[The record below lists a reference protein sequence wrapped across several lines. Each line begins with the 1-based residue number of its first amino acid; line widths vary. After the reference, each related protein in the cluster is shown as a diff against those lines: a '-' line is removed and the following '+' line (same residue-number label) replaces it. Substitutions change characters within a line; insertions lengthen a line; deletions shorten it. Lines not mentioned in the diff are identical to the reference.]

1 MIEHQPYGNDDPYK
15 STAIERFPRDP
26 APTQAV
32 QVGFRTDPVATE
44 AWIDLR
50 QVMPGGAVEQGRVAA
65 TALGEGLWTADL
77 GPFEGGRVE
86 YRLAGRLADGSLETA
101 DFAFEVGKWV
111 SVTGVASLA
120 VDGSQLVIELETAGT
135 PARLRVSFPT
145 DGAARCELVLGEG
158 QVGERSHGSAVPRL
172 EEGPRHAR
180 IEGPGIALLLD
191 KASLTLAASRPPSSW
206 PAPQPSST
214 REAALAEDLFSISLA
229 LRWLERPGAFT
240 TPVQLD
246 LRTAADERI
255 YGLGERFMDAQRDGK
270 AWDVRVYEEFK
281 EQRQRTYIPV
291 PFIVTSRANGLWLEA
306 DEPSY
311 FDLRH
316 DDATLAIDRLTDPGS
331 PSGARPLL
339 TFTLLAGEKPY
350 DVTAA
355 FTRLTGAIAVPP
367 KWAFGPWMSANTWNS
382 QAIAEEV
389 VNRTLAEDVPATVIV
404 LEAWS
409 DESTFYIF
417 NDAKYQPVPAGQ
429 ALTLADFE
437 FGGRWPD
444 PKGMIDFWHDNG
456 LRVVL
461 WQIPVHKR
469 LGEPHAQH
477 DADGRHMIEQGYVI
491 LEEDGTPYR
500 NKGWWFGDALI
511 TDFSNPAAAAW
522 WFSKRRYLID
532 EFGIDGFKTDGGEH
546 LWGRDLRAF
555 DGSRGLELFNTY
567 ANRYVEAYNMFVQ
580 EATGGDGV
588 TFSRSGYTGAQRFPI
603 HWAGD
608 EDSSWTAYRASIKAG
623 LSAGVSGIGMWS
635 YDIAGFS
642 GEIPPPDLYMRSTAM
657 AALCPIMQ
665 YHSEY
670 HTSADRRDRT
680 PWNIAERHGDPQVLT
695 TYRRYA
701 KLRMR
706 LLDYLHGEAQALS
719 AVGVPLMRYP
729 ALEHAEDHDFLAQ
742 DEYAYYLGRDLLI
755 APVTE
760 RGVGTRE
767 VRLPGGTWVDA
778 WSGAGLQGPRTFHAP
793 APIDR
798 IPVFVKAESPRLKEL
813 LAAFAQWRRDGT
825 EA

>member
-26 APTQAV
+26 GPAEAV
-32 QVGFRTDPVATE
+32 QVGFRTDPGASE
-44 AWIDLR
+44 AWIELR
-50 QVMPGGAVEQGRVAA
+50 HVSESGATSQESIRA
-65 TALGEGLWTADL
+65 TSLGEGLWSADF

-86 YRLAGRLADGSLETA
+86 YRLVARQADGSLVES
-101 DFAFEVGKWV
+101 DHAFEVGRWV
-111 SVTGVASLA
+111 RVTGVAGVAALGNQVAVSLQTTGA
-120 VDGSQLVIELETAGT
+120 
-135 PARLRVSFPT
+135 PARLLVSFPT
-145 DGAARCELVLGEG
+145 PGAARCEL
-158 QVGERSHGSAVPRL
+158 QVGEMASTPALPDLPTPTIENGSAHTSIS
-172 EEGPRHAR
+172 GPD
-180 IEGPGIALLLD
+180 IALYLD
-191 KASLTLAASRPPSSW
+191 RQRLRLSAV
-206 PAPQPSST
+206 ST
-214 REAALAEDLFSISLA
+214 SGGALAGEQQFSVDLA
-229 LRWLERPGAFT
+229 LCWLERPGAFT
-240 TPVQLD
+240 IPIRLGLHVG
-246 LRTAADERI
+246 AGEHV
-255 YGLGERFMDAQRDGK
+255 YGLGERFMDAHREGK

-291 PFIVTSRANGLWLEA
+291 PFIVTNRANGLWLEA

-316 DDATLAIDRLTDPGS
+316 SDATLSIDRIVDPVS
-331 PSGARPLL
+331 PSGARSLL
-339 TFTLLAGEKPY
+339 TFTLFAGERPY

-355 FTRLTGAIAVPP
+355 FTRLTGSIAVPP

-382 QAIAEEV
+382 QAISEEV
-389 VNRTLAEDVPATVIV
+389 VNRTLSEDVPATVIV

-417 NDAKYQPVPAGQ
+417 NDAKYQAVPGEAV
-429 ALTLADFE
+429 LKLADFE

-444 PKGMIDFWHDNG
+444 PKSMIDFWHANG

-469 LGEPHAQH
+469 LGESHAQH
-477 DADGRHMIEQGYVI
+477 DADGRHMVENGYVI
-491 LEEDGTPYR
+491 RNEDGTPYR
-500 NKGWWFGDALI
+500 NKGWWFGDAMV
-511 TDFSNPAAAAW
+511 TDFRNPAAAEW

-546 LWGRDLRAF
+546 LWGRDLRAA

-567 ANRYVEAYNMFVQ
+567 ANRYVEAYNSFVQ
-580 EATGGDGV
+580 AATGGDGV

-623 LSAGVSGIGMWS
+623 LSAGVSGISMWS

-670 HTSADRRDRT
+670 HTVTECRDRT
-680 PWNIAERHGDPQVLT
+680 PWNIAERHGDPQVLD

-719 AVGVPLMRYP
+719 GEGVPLMRYP
-729 ALEHAEDHDFLAQ
+729 ALEYPSEHDFLGQ
-742 DEYAYYLGRDLLI
+742 DEYAYLLGRDLLV

-767 VRLPGGTWVDA
+767 VLLPSGRWIDA
-778 WSGAGLQGPRTFHAP
+778 WSGSELTGQRRFHAP
-793 APIDR
+793 APVDR
-798 IPVFVKAESPRLKEL
+798 IPVFVKAESPRLGTL
-813 LAAFAQWRRDGT
+813 LAAFARWRQDEPEG
-825 EA
+825 